1 MKVLKKALVALFGA
15 VLGCCFFVGC
25 LSTKLS
31 VTYVVDGETYR
42 VQEYEMDTQ
51 ISLPTPP
58 TKAGYTFIGWYT
70 DEALTIPYAEGKI
83 TAGVTLYAKFS
94 EATVYIVVNVDGGT
108 KIDPIEVAPGAEYT
122 VPEAVKEG
130 YTFVNYTYINDQGKE
145 VEFPLSGVYSGNA
158 SIRITAKYAINKYT
172 VKFVGAT
179 EEEEEVAHGSVVIAP
194 AMEKA
199 GYEFEGWYV
208 SATEQTDATKFDL
221 TKGITADVTL
231 YAKYTPKTFTI
242 MVNGAQAGYENP
254 QVVYGETYALATPD
268 LGEGYDFKGFVDKD
282 GNEFAA
288 SGTYTWTTDIMVTAQ
303 WDTIYG
309 LIYFYDGD
317 VVVYSIIDKMAG
329 TDLSTL
335 QLPQVPA
342 KTGYKA
348 DAIWYTDKA
357 CTTPFV
363 AEGELEDDGLKL
375 YAKYTPETY
384 TVTFSVW
391 DKDTKTMKNVP
402 VAVTYGEVIA
412 NVPQKADRDAYDF
425 LGYVSNGE
433 AFDVTKAY
441 TIAGNIFVE
450 EKWELKANASLFEY
464 ISATDSFRERE
475 TYDDEW
481 TFVFLINVTSSEA
494 YTYTFAEGIELT
506 MVTEGGEQYATV
518 AGNTLTTKKAG
529 TFVVQ
534 VNNNGE
540 IYQRTFKTLD
550 EVASL
555 TFAGT
560 NYDNAWGL
568 NNEGTD
574 YKRNATDVWQRKTA
588 IDAGEMMQVG
598 RTNFIPEININGGVT
613 TIDKA
618 NVVVEV
624 TVAGEVTKD
633 YTIANGAINFGESL
647 AGKVVTVVIEPKYA
661 VDSDHKA
668 VYDIQLNEGVN
679 VYTNEEMKAAFANA
693 SVAEINV
700 LRNIK
705 AVLSSNQEIHF
716 TVDGWPVVAP
726 HGYNYELSNGSGVY
740 ERVSG
745 DLRVNGN
752 YFNVDA
758 KAIPLVDGR
767 AEGHGFLEEKMAMQ
781 DVHFSI
787 FLFGHRDSQYSGT
800 FTMENLN
807 IIGNGDM
814 NATELTD
821 YKSNEGK
828 DVLKWSGA
836 AIGIQ
841 VGGGTLN
848 VTNVTS
854 RFGSFALNAYTRT
867 LGVDANGSA
876 TFGAVVNA
884 TDCKFEKS
892 WANNIYT
899 SGFVSLNMNG
909 CFVGAANGA
918 AIHMDIASSPE
929 NVDNALNLVNTD
941 IQNWVLGTEA
951 WFNAYNVSGEV
962 GKIKAQVD
970 TAVRLVTGGD
980 AVKNEAGE
988 IIGATG
994 GAKTV
999 VSNQRVNFAI
1009 LIKGMGENSDWID
1022 DNKGIPTVDLTTG
1035 TPIFDAIKFSQNP
1048 MDEANGYAA
1057 WTGKYAKFGAQL
1069 LGTYMEGYVEI
1080 VNA

>member
-108 KIDPIEVAPGAEYT
+108 KIDPIEVAPGAAYT

-130 YTFVNYTYINDQGKE
+130 YTFVNYTYINDQGEE
-145 VEFPLSGVYSGNA
+145 VEFPLSGVFSGNA
-158 SIRITAKYAINKYT
+158 SIRITAKYTINKYT
-172 VKFVGAT
+172 VKFVGET
-179 EEEEEVAHGSVVIAP
+179 ESEEEVAHGSVVIAP

-199 GYEFEGWYV
+199 GYELEGWYV

-221 TKGITADVTL
+221 TKGITADVML
-231 YAKYTPKTFTI
+231 YAKYSPKTFTI
-242 MVNGAQAGYENP
+242 TVNGAQAGYANP
-254 QVVYGETYALATPD
+254 QVVYGETYTLATPD
-268 LGEGYDFKGFVDKD
+268 RGANYEFIGFTKD
-282 GNEFAA
+282 GVAFPAT
-288 SGTYTWTTDIMVTAQ
+288 GTYTWTENIAVKAEWDGIGKDIA
-303 WDTIYG
+303 
-309 LIYFYDGD
+309 FYDGANELVDLRIESEYDTD
-317 VVVYSIIDKMAG
+317 V
-329 TDLSTL
+329 TTL
-335 QLPQVPA
+335 TLPGVPA
-342 KTGYKA
+342 KAGYST
-348 DAIWYTDKA
+348 DNVWYTDSA
-357 CTTPFV
+357 CTQAFV
-363 AEGELEDDGLKL
+363 AEGKLTADVNL
-375 YAKYTPETY
+375 YAKYTANQY

-391 DKDTKTMKNVP
+391 NAATKTMENVP
-402 VAVTYGEVIA
+402 VTVTYNEVIA
-412 NVPQKADRDAYDF
+412 NVPAVATRDAYNF
-425 LGYVSNGE
+425 LGYKSNGQ
-433 AFDVTKAY
+433 AFDATAKY
-441 TIAGNIFVE
+441 TIAGDSLVE
-450 EKWELKANASLFEY
+450 ETWELKADASLFEY
-464 ISATDSFRERE
+464 ISSTDSFRERE

-481 TFVFLINVTSSEA
+481 TFIFLINVTSSEA

-568 NNEGTD
+568 NEQGTD

-726 HGYNYELSNGSGVY
+726 YGYNYELSNGSGVY

-970 TAVRLVTGGD
+970 TAVRLATGG
-980 AVKNEAGE
+980 APVLNEVGE
-988 IIGATG
+988 VIGATG

-1009 LIKGMGENSDWID
+1009 LIKGMGDNSEWIT

-1048 MDEANGYAA
+1048 TDQENGYAA
-1057 WTGKYAKFGAQL
+1057 MMGKYAKFGAQL